1 VSSFFPT
8 PAPLTAADVAAL
20 AGSPLPA
27 GADAARVFSG
37 IGPLDAAG
45 SADVSF
51 LDNPQYVGQASA
63 TAAGLVIVGQRHADK
78 VAASAIV
85 LVAREPYR
93 AFAKVAAAF
102 FPASMRP
109 QPVFGERGVAAGAFV
124 HPDAKLEHGVVVDPG
139 VVIGAGAEIGGNTV
153 ICANAVIGPG
163 VTIGRDSAIGAN
175 VTLTHSH
182 LGNRVIVHP
191 GCNIGQDGFGFAMG
205 PQGHA
210 KVPQVGRVIIQDD
223 VEIGA
228 GTCIDRGMNR
238 DTVIGEGTK
247 IDNMVQIAHNVT
259 IGRHCIIVSQVGL
272 AGSCTLA
279 DYVVIG
285 GQAGVIGHATV
296 GMGAQVAATSSVAR
310 DVPPGARWAGTPAKP
325 IRDLFKEMAA
335 IDRLARGAAGGKTSQ
350 GETSRGETSQGQT
363 RTEGQGG
370 A

>member
-1 VSSFFPT
+1 VSSFFPQ
-8 PAPLTAADVAAL
+8 PAPLSLADIASL
-20 AGSPLPA
+20 AGSAVPE
-27 GADAARVFSG
+27 GADGGRVFAG

-45 SADVSF
+45 PGDVSF
-51 LDNPQYVGQASA
+51 LDNAQYVSQAAATSA
-63 TAAGLVIVGQRHADK
+63 GVVIVGQRHADK
-78 VAASAIV
+78 VNPSAVV

-93 AFAKVAAAF
+93 AFARVAAAL

-109 QPVFGERGVAAGAFV
+109 QPIFGGRGVAAGAFV
-124 HPDAKLEHGVVVDPG
+124 HPDARLEQGVVVDPG
-139 VVIGAGAEIGGNTV
+139 AVIGAGAEIGANTV

-210 KVPQVGRVIIQDD
+210 KVPQVGRVIVQDD

-247 IDNMVQIAHNVT
+247 IDNMVQIAHNVA
-259 IGRHCIIVSQVGL
+259 IGRHCVIVSQVGL
-272 AGSCTLA
+272 AGSCKLE
-279 DYVVIG
+279 DFVVIG

-296 GMGAQVAATSSVAR
+296 GMGAQIAATSSVAR
-310 DVPPGARWAGTPAKP
+310 DVPRGERWGGTPAKP
-325 IRDLFKEMAA
+325 IRELFREIAA
-335 IDRLARGAAGGKTSQ
+335 VDRLARAPTGGKTAA
-350 GETSRGETSQGQT
+350 GETKN
-363 RTEGQGG
+363 EGPG
-370 A
+370 AP